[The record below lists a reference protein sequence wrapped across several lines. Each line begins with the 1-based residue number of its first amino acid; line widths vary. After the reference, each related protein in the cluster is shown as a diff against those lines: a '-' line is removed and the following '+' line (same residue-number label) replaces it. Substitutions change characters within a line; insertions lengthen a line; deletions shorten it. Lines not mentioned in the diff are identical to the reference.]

1 MLVMP
6 KKKGSHVDPVGFP
19 RFALLARVLPSF
31 VNDCVTVQICVFQPE
46 RGVDESGELG
56 KDKWRQRLLSAMA
69 AGNPVNF
76 SLSHSR
82 LHLSRALFPPACAT
96 VFILHSLVVRS
107 EGFFPFRTVRQHP
120 DLSLYFECS
129 FSVYLKQ
136 DIVGKN
142 VFLMHYLGFHNL

>member
-1 MLVMP
+1 MP
-6 KKKGSHVDPVGFP
+6 KKKGSHVDPVWFP
-19 RFALLARVLPSF
+19 RSALLARVLPSF

-82 LHLSRALFPPACAT
+82 LHLSRALFPLACAT
-96 VFILHSLVVRS
+96 VFILHSLVVAR
-107 EGFFPFRTVRQHP
+107 FFP
-120 DLSLYFECS
+120 LSNCATASWPPSLFWMFFFGLFKARHCRKKR
-129 FSVYLKQ
+129 FSHAL
-136 DIVGKN
+136 
-142 VFLMHYLGFHNL
+142 FGFS